1 MLGGWQGGDRS
12 RKGCGGDHVHPH
24 VPPIPSP
31 CWPPRSGISQPC
43 RGSLGWPSQCGVPCA
58 VSSSPDRTG
67 RCNLPSLPC
76 LLSLTRG
83 AFLRASSLCQ
93 GGGLLLVVVA
103 GWSQECSCLRVL
115 GPCVPATGRS
125 PAQIQGRGGGWIPRP
140 FHPHRLSHAVCSSS
154 PATAQEWLPPAPSLA
169 LGLTLPMRRDR
180 EVGASPAVTG
190 RQGEASWAEGRRGAG
205 IGQGPPL
212 LTQEVVAPQVSALA
226 HEA

>member
-125 PAQIQGRGGGWIPRP
+125 PA
-140 FHPHRLSHAVCSSS
+140 
-154 PATAQEWLPPAPSLA
+154 PSLA